1 MSLEE
6 QVERIFKDLQK
17 IGTLEREEKI
27 MRIFSFVP
35 EKIMFNGLKN
45 LPSDTLRTLKTNMC
59 EYSTLYLSV
68 ALKPC
73 ETYMKGIVEKGFLET
88 IDLYT
93 DNSRQVASL
102 SLEDFSPCPCT

>member
-1 MSLEE
+1 MM
-6 QVERIFKDLQK
+6 FK
-17 IGTLEREEKI
+17 
-27 MRIFSFVP
+27 
-35 EKIMFNGLKN
+35 GLKN

-73 ETYMKGIVEKGFLET
+73 ETYMKGMVEKGFLET

-93 DNSRQVASL
+93 DNARQVASL
-102 SLEDFSPCPCT
+102 RLQDFSLYPCT